1 MQPGY
6 CHALDGMTETTI
18 FLIGLIGLIACSAFF
33 SGSETAMFSLSS
45 IQVRKFQSR
54 KQGRGPTVARLIS
67 RPRNLL
73 ISLLIGNMIVN
84 IFTSSLSA
92 SFFRR
97 VLGSTSLARFSG
109 PLTVLVMTVLIII
122 FGEIAPKTFAIQ
134 NSEKVSQRVAPVINA
149 LYITVTPLRYL
160 FFKITNGII
169 LLAGKFIGAQDTGV
183 SPDELKIAATLGH
196 SAGAIAEQEKEL
208 IHGVLRLEHRR
219 VQEMMTP
226 RMDIKAFDISTPLH
240 KIRKTIRGTN
250 YMRIPVYDGELDNIR
265 GILYAKDLFLV
276 RKISE
281 EEIKLADILKPAY
294 FVPETLD
301 VDVLLEE
308 FKKRRTHLA
317 LAVDEYGSISGLIT
331 LEDVLELIVG
341 NIYDKVDETKLYNII
356 DDNAIQVKN
365 LLPIE
370 DFNDIFRVEISD
382 DYVVTVGG
390 FVTHIL
396 GRIPQK
402 NEVFRINNLEFKV
415 LKARKTRI
423 EEMMVR
429 KIWPREEQ

>member
-1 MQPGY
+1 
-6 CHALDGMTETTI
+6 MTETTF

-45 IQVRKFQSR
+45 IQIRKFHNR
-54 KQGRGPTVARLIS
+54 KRGSGPIVARLIS

-73 ISLLIGNMIVN
+73 ISLLIGNMTVN

-97 VLGSTSLARFSG
+97 VLGTTSLAHLSG
-109 PLTVLVMTVLIII
+109 PLTVIVMTVLIII
-122 FGEIAPKTFAIQ
+122 FGEITPKTFAIQ
-134 NSEKVSQRVAPVINA
+134 NSERVSLRVAPIINA
-149 LYITVTPLRYL
+149 LYTIVAPIRYL
-160 FFKITNGII
+160 LFRITNGII
-169 LLAGKFIGAQDTGV
+169 LLAGKLIGTQETSV

-196 SAGAIAEQEKEL
+196 SAGAIAQQEKEL

-219 VQEMMTP
+219 VQEMMTT
-226 RMDIKAFDISTPLH
+226 RMDVKAFDISTPLDE
-240 KIRKTIRGTN
+240 IRRTVREMY

-265 GILYAKDLFLV
+265 GILYAKDLLLV
-276 RKISE
+276 RRMSDE
-281 EEIKLADILKPAY
+281 EVKLADIIKPAY

-317 LAVDEYGSISGLIT
+317 LVVDEYGSISGLIT

-341 NIYDKVDETKLYNII
+341 NIYDKVDEARLYHMV
-356 DDNAIQVKN
+356 DDHTIQVKN
-365 LLPIE
+365 LMPIE
-370 DFNDIFRVEISD
+370 DFNEVFRTEISD
-382 DYVVTVGG
+382 EYVVTMGG
-390 FVTHIL
+390 FVTHML

-402 NEVFRINNLEFKV
+402 DEVFRITDLEFRI
-415 LKARKTRI
+415 LRAGETRI
-423 EEMMVR
+423 EEMLVR
-429 KIWPREEQ
+429 RIGPRKRQ